1 MPTRVSGA
9 KQAEQTTAA
18 VVSWPQG
25 AVGEHGARPGRPA
38 VAPGGQRKQ
47 GPARSRCGLAGGQ
60 VVEPWG
66 VLMVAVPPDHAVGEQ
81 GAQACLEDVAAMP
94 TAWHIVT
101 AAGTLRADT
110 QAARLL
116 PQAWQKLPAGAGAKG
131 HRYYDWAWVAIEPG
145 RAGHRHL
152 LVRRSRRTR
161 ELAYY
166 RCYAPG
172 PVSLAR
178 LVHIAGL
185 RWTAE
190 EDFAASKALAGL
202 DEHQVRRWISW
213 YRWVTLAMLALALLT
228 VAAAA
233 EHTRDP
239 RPAGQVP
246 LTRNEIARLLTLAV
260 PPATGT
266 GYRLRWSAWR
276 RRHQHKA
283 RASHYERQAAHDP

>member
-1 MPTRVSGA
+1 MAGDEVYGA
-9 KQAEQTTAA
+9 DPGLRADREIRQLGYVLATA
-18 VVSWPQG
+18 P
-25 AVGEHGARPGRPA
+25 HR
-38 VAPGGQRKQ
+38 
-47 GPARSRCGLAGGQ
+47 
-60 VVEPWG
+60 
-66 VLMVAVPPDHAVGEQ
+66 
-81 GAQACLEDVAAMP
+81 
-94 TAWHIVT
+94 HIVT

-110 QAARLL
+110 LTARL
-116 PQAWQKLPAGAGAKG
+116 PPRVWQKLPAEAGVKG
-131 HRYYDWAWVAIEPG
+131 HRYYDWAWAAIEPG
-145 RAGHRHL
+145 RPGHRHL
-152 LVRRSRRTR
+152 LVRHSRRTP

-172 PVSLAR
+172 PVPLAR

-213 YRWVTLAMLALALLT
+213 YRSVTLAMLALALLT
-228 VAAAA
+228 IAAAA

-246 LTRNEIARLLTLAV
+246 LTRHEIPCLFTVAV
-260 PPATGT
+260 PPASDT

-283 RASHYERQAAHDP
+283 RTSHYKRQAATTHNAAPGALHDLARVKFTLWAWQAPPASLEAGHDATTTPPRLRSPSRR

>member
-1 MPTRVSGA
+1 M
-9 KQAEQTTAA
+9 
-18 VVSWPQG
+18 
-25 AVGEHGARPGRPA
+25 
-38 VAPGGQRKQ
+38 
-47 GPARSRCGLAGGQ
+47 
-60 VVEPWG
+60 
-66 VLMVAVPPDHAVGEQ
+66 
-81 GAQACLEDVAAMP
+81 
-94 TAWHIVT
+94 
-101 AAGTLRADT
+101 
-110 QAARLL
+110 
-116 PQAWQKLPAGAGAKG
+116 
-131 HRYYDWAWVAIEPG
+131 
-145 RAGHRHL
+145 
-152 LVRRSRRTR
+152 RRSRRTR

-172 PVSLAR
+172 PVPLAR

-202 DEHQVRRWISW
+202 DEHQVRRWTSW

-233 EHTRDP
+233 EHNRDP

-260 PPATGT
+260 PPASDT
-266 GYRLRWSAWR
+266 GYRLRWPAWR

-283 RASHYERQAAHDP
+283 RASHYARQAAHDPRRRPGTLHDLAR

>member
-1 MPTRVSGA
+1 
-9 KQAEQTTAA
+9 
-18 VVSWPQG
+18 
-25 AVGEHGARPGRPA
+25 
-38 VAPGGQRKQ
+38 
-47 GPARSRCGLAGGQ
+47 
-60 VVEPWG
+60 
-66 VLMVAVPPDHAVGEQ
+66 
-81 GAQACLEDVAAMP
+81 MP

-101 AAGTLRADT
+101 AAGALRADT
-110 QAARLL
+110 QAARL
-116 PQAWQKLPAGAGAKG
+116 PPRAWQKLPAGAGAKG

-145 RAGHRHL
+145 RTGHRHL

-166 RCYAPG
+166 RCYTPG
-172 PVSLAR
+172 PVPLVR

-190 EDFAASKALAGL
+190 EDFAAGKALAGL
-202 DEHQVRRWISW
+202 DEHQVRRWTSW

-246 LTRNEIARLLTLAV
+246 LTRNEIARLFTLAV
-260 PPATGT
+260 SRRSPAIIRGSR
-266 GYRLRWSAWR
+266 GL
-276 RRHQHKA
+276 
-283 RASHYERQAAHDP
+283 